1 MKKTQI
7 RNSLLLLLTAT
18 IWGTAFV
25 AQSVGMDYVEA
36 FTFTFARSI
45 VGGIVLI
52 PCICFL
58 RWLKGR
64 ENKTSVATARSVGS
78 AESCG
83 AVESQS
89 MTSRDVVHV
98 KKPLVTKVEWIGGIC
113 CGLAL
118 CAASNFQQIGIAY
131 TTVGKAGFITA
142 LYVVIVPIMGLFFKK
157 RVSFVVWI
165 CVALSVI
172 GLYLLC
178 MTEDSLTLAFGDLLV
193 LICAILFSVHIMVID
208 HFSPKGDGVVIAC
221 IQFFVCGI
229 VSGIIM
235 LFVETPSVENIL
247 AAAVPIL
254 YAGVLSSG
262 VAYTLQIVVQKDM
275 NPTVASLIMC
285 LESVISALAGWLIL
299 HEALTVRELLGCV
312 LMFVAIVLAQVP
324 MPVRK
329 K

>member
-1 MKKTQI
+1 MKKLQV

-25 AQSVGMDYVEA
+25 AQSVGMDYVEP

-52 PCICFL
+52 PCIMFL

-64 ENKTSVATARSVGS
+64 N
-78 AESCG
+78 
-83 AVESQS
+83 
-89 MTSRDVVHV
+89 DVTLCD
-98 KKPLVTKVEWIGGIC
+98 KEKRNGPIITKVEWLGGIC

-118 CAASNFQQIGIAY
+118 CAASNFQQIGIVH

-142 LYVVIVPIMGLFFKK
+142 LYVVIVPVMGLFFKK
-157 RVSFVVWI
+157 RVSVIIWTCVVI
-165 CVALSVI
+165 SVV

-178 MTEDSLTLAFGDLLV
+178 MTEGSLALAYGDLLV

-208 HFSPKGDGVVIAC
+208 YFSPKGDGVVMSC

-229 VSGIIM
+229 ISGIIM
-235 LFVETPSVENIL
+235 LFVETPSFADIV
-247 AAAVPIL
+247 AAGMPIL

-262 VAYTLQIVVQKDM
+262 IAYTLQIVGQKDM
-275 NPTVASLIMC
+275 NPTIASLILC
-285 LESVISALAGWLIL
+285 LESVVSALAGWLIL
-299 HEALTVRELLGCV
+299 KEALSTRELLGCA
-312 LMFVAIVLAQVP
+312 LMFVAIVLAQLP
-324 MPVRK
+324 IGEK

>member
-25 AQSVGMDYVEA
+25 AQSVGMEYVEA

-52 PCICFL
+52 PCIWFL

-64 ENKTSVATARSVGS
+64 EKKTS
-78 AESCG
+78 C
-83 AVESQS
+83 
-89 MTSRDVVHV
+89 DVTCAKRPHI
-98 KKPLVTKVEWIGGIC
+98 TKIEWIGGIC

-165 CVALSVI
+165 CVVLSVI

-178 MTEDSLTLAFGDLLV
+178 MTEGSLTLAYGDLLV
-193 LICAILFSVHIMVID
+193 LICAVLFSVHIMVID
-208 HFSPKGDGVVIAC
+208 HFSPQGDGVVMSC

-235 LFVETPSVENIL
+235 LFVETPSLENIM
-247 AAAVPIL
+247 AAAMPIL

-262 VAYTLQIVVQKDM
+262 VAYTLQIVGQKDM
-275 NPTVASLIMC
+275 NPTVASLVLC
-285 LESVISALAGWLIL
+285 LESVVSVLAGWLIL
-299 HEALTVRELLGCV
+299 HEALTARELLGCV

-324 MPVRK
+324 MPERSK
-329 K
+329 S